1 MATLITTQQ
10 FLDSGLPI
18 SDDIRTAEIEF
29 AIKTVEKVYLKPFI
43 GEELYKKII
52 DSPDTHTNLLDET
65 NYTNG
70 IRYSEYEMVFAW
82 LLYDRMRL
90 TRYTSVIKDD
100 EHSDEPATDDI
111 MNLCSM
117 HWENALQNIID
128 TLLENGIEPESAV
141 CPQPPFAELAFAY
154 YNKYSHN

>member
-43 GEELYKKII
+43 GEELYKQLI
-52 DSPDTHTNLLDET
+52 DSPATHTSLLNET
-65 NYTNG
+65 SYANG

-100 EHSDEPATDDI
+100 EHSDEPSADDI

-128 TLLENGIEPESAV
+128 TLLENNIEPESAV

-154 YNKYSHN
+154 YNRILQ